1 MIAGLKKTEDT
12 RGLYPSSN
20 TIRVIKSKRTRWV
33 EHVKGNGSKIYMA
46 SVSKEVKG
54 LHRNI
59 DVDGTVILK

>member
-1 MIAGLKKTEDT
+1 
-12 RGLYPSSN
+12 
-20 TIRVIKSKRTRWV
+20 V
-33 EHVKGNGSKIYMA
+33 EHVAGIGYKIHMA